1 MFPKRL
7 TNSLPE
13 SGSGPHGLG
22 MGSKRLVK
30 VSDYVRH
37 GFALTVQCRD
47 CGQTA
52 KLDAQAI
59 SADAV
64 KRNLSRDMAAIE
76 RRMKCS
82 QCGSRNI
89 KCGPG
94 FA

>member
-1 MFPKRL
+1 
-7 TNSLPE
+7 
-13 SGSGPHGLG
+13 
-22 MGSKRLVK
+22 MGSKRLDK

-37 GFALTVQCRD
+37 GFALAVECRD

-76 RRMKCS
+76 RRLR
-82 QCGSRNI
+82 CG
-89 KCGPG
+89 KCGKRNVRIGPA
-94 FA
+94 FS